1 MCNFT
6 LETCFRWSFSSSH
19 LAVHSVSLARFV
31 SVIASWDELGL
42 FLVRGFPPINSVARP
57 PNSAGSHLWPTSSW
71 SCEPRACQTSC
82 LALSRTSRWA
92 LVLVG
97 EPQQDERPCL
107 PHCSVELLCFWGSP
121 PCPRCTCQGW
131 QVAQGGPI
139 RLRQLLLWL
148 QGIFYQN
155 LVRLLRNNFP
165 FLAALVIFVILAVV
179 FVVNVVEMLMVS
191 LLLMML
197 MLLFCWWCCWTSWW
211 LC

>member
-1 MCNFT
+1 MQLSFYRQRFTTIIFPCEFSQTMCDKLCIFSPSANQLHLLWLLFVCNFT

-19 LAVHSVSLARFV
+19 LAVHSVSLARYV

-148 QGIFYQN
+148 QGISYQA
-155 LVRLLRNNFP
+155 LVRSLPNNFRC
-165 FLAALVIFVILAVV
+165 LAD
-179 FVVNVVEMLMVS
+179 
-191 LLLMML
+191 
-197 MLLFCWWCCWTSWW
+197 
-211 LC
+211 